1 MGGRLEAAQG
11 GATSTCKSL
20 QSTPALAPTQERSGR
35 LECTC
40 MPTRGFRSIA
50 HLFQQTSTPALHDRA
65 CTHCN
70 CSIVWQHEPTQA
82 PIRKRRSAMYYPSP
96 RSCPTSARIGRMC
109 GITTLIT
116 DSCEAHYAT
125 NEPLLL
131 SACNP
136 STHYFHPMW
145 FCSNVYCSGKVY

>member
-1 MGGRLEAAQG
+1 MEAAQG

-20 QSTPALAPTQERSGR
+20 QSTPALAPTQGQGR
-35 LECTC
+35 LEFTC

-116 DSCEAHYAT
+116 DSCEALCYKRT
-125 NEPLLL
+125 T
-131 SACNP
+131 CG
-136 STHYFHPMW
+136 
-145 FCSNVYCSGKVY
+145 FCLQSIASLFPSNVALLKCVL